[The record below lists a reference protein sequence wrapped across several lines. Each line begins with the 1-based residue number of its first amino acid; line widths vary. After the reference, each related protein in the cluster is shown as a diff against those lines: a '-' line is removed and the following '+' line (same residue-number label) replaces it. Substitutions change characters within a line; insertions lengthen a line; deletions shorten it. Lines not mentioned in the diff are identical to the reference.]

1 MNRAKSAAAAISYA
15 LGKNRLSEETKQWL
29 REQGCREQDTYH
41 INDRAVVTSG
51 INVDPTYAKNQM
63 KVIRLHANGDTV
75 KNQAIRIIQSFSSDD
90 LDITNPND
98 WQKCNDIGFEFARRA
113 FGGKNMIGITSDDD
127 GYYPPYQIAIYTHV
141 DGKGHKLHNHIII
154 NKTSLDDYK
163 QWNVENLNDEWLS
176 FRDIND
182 EVCREF
188 GLEIPQERSKKVK
201 KTISE
206 RELELKGQY
215 VWKNDLRSRID
226 GALDEIQKNDI
237 SLEDALKS
245 REVDLRRRG
254 QNGISFAFIDN
265 EGKKRISRGQR
276 LGTKY
281 ERKTI
286 DDYEQEIQQQR
297 QQQQADEPRN
307 EPDSRGI
314 HAIARRQAIDAVQK
328 HQRHVERCI
337 GTSRG
342 RIERF
347 GARKQAIIALVRSL
361 QQAVDRSIALMK
373 RLRADFERRKAEMKR
388 FQDKIKKLDSIKSY
402 QDLERQMR
410 LVAQVAEQSKKTAA
424 PKAIVAVT
432 LRDELPENS
441 SNPLI
446 AATADMTRYMV
457 MVDQGVWS
465 DGQFEFSEREKR
477 ALVKA
482 TPEQLKKIN
491 GIAKLQAKRLSG
503 IVDDAVERQKKNAER
518 LRAKNQGKR
527 FRR

>member
-1 MNRAKSAAAAISYA
+1 MATIKMNRAKSAAAAISYA
-15 LGKNRLSEETKQWL
+15 LGKNRLK
-29 REQGCREQDTYH
+29 QDTKDWLIEH
-41 INDRAVVTSG
+41 GCPSESLKNNDRAVVRSG
-51 INVDPTYAKNQM
+51 INVSPTHAKVQM
-63 KVIRLHANGDTV
+63 KVVRNHANGDTV
-75 KNQAIRIIQSFSSDD
+75 KNQAIRIIQSFSPDD
-90 LDITNPND
+90 LDITKPEN
-98 WQKCNDIGFEFARRA
+98 WQKCNDIGYEFARRA
-113 FGGKNMIGITSDDD
+113 FGGSKFDDTD
-127 GYYPPYQIAIYTHV
+127 YPPYQIAIYTHV

-154 NKTSLDDYK
+154 NKTNLDDNK
-163 QWNVENLNDEWLS
+163 QWHVENLNDEWLS

-188 GLEIPQERSKKVK
+188 GLKIPQERSKQVK

-226 GALDEIQKNDI
+226 EALDEIQKNDI
-237 SLEDALKS
+237 SLEEALKS

-286 DDYEQEIQQQR
+286 DDYEQGIQQQR
-297 QQQQADEPRN
+297 QQQQAGEPRN

-314 HAIARRQAIDAVQK
+314 HAIARRQAIQSVRD
-328 HQRHVERCI
+328 HQQHLERSL
-337 GTSRG
+337 GEARSRAD
-342 RIERF
+342 RIRK
-347 GARKQAIIALVRSL
+347 RKQAVAKLIKAIQQAIDRSL
-361 QQAVDRSIALMK
+361 ALMK

-410 LVAQVAEQSKKTAA
+410 LVAKVAEQSKKTAA

-446 AATADMTRYMV
+446 AATADMTRYLV

-491 GIAKLQAKRLSG
+491 GIAKQQAKRLSG
-503 IVDDAVERQKKNAER
+503 IVDGAVERQKKNAER

>member
-1 MNRAKSAAAAISYA
+1 MATIKMNRAKSAAAAISYA
-15 LGKNRLSEETKQWL
+15 LGPNRMKEDTKEWL
-29 REQGCREQDTYH
+29 IEHGCPPSALKSS
-41 INDRAVVTSG
+41 DRAVVRSG
-51 INVDPTYAKNQM
+51 INISPTYAANEM
-63 KVIRLHANGDTV
+63 KAVRQHANGDTV
-75 KNQAIRIIQSFSSDD
+75 KNQAVRIIQSFAADD
-90 LDITNPND
+90 LDIINPND
-98 WQKCNDIGFEFARRA
+98 WQKCNEIGYEFARRA
-113 FGGKNMIGITSDDD
+113 FGGVDDESKE
-127 GYYPPYQIAIYTHV
+127 GYYPPYQIAVYTHV

-154 NKTSLDDYK
+154 NKTNLDDYK
-163 QWNVENLNDEWLS
+163 QWHVENLNDEWLS

-188 GLEIPQERSKKVK
+188 GLEIPQERSKQVK

-206 RELELKGQY
+206 RELELKGHY

-226 GALDEIQKNDI
+226 AALDEIQKNNI

-254 QNGISFAFIDN
+254 QNGISFAFVDS

-281 ERKTI
+281 ERKNI
-286 DDYEQEIQQQR
+286 DEYEEGIQQER
-297 QQQQADEPRN
+297 AERAREAAESVRLD
-307 EPDSRGI
+307 
-314 HAIARRQAIDAVQK
+314 ARRQAIDAVQK
-328 HQRHVERCI
+328 HQQQLEQSVGDAGE
-337 GTSRG
+337 
-342 RIERF
+342 RIERV
-347 GARKQAIIALVRSL
+347 GARKRAIIKLVRSI
-361 QQAVDRSIALMK
+361 QQAIDRSITLMK

-410 LVAQVAEQSKKTAA
+410 LVAKVAEQSKKTAA

-491 GIAKLQAKRLSG
+491 GIAKQQAKRLSG
-503 IVDDAVERQKKNAER
+503 IVDGAAERQKKNAER